1 MHAGRNEHER
11 NLEPFRCIKQ
21 GTWLVS
27 NITGTIHERVLGN
40 QGTERDA
47 SFIKSKPRWLFK
59 ILLTGDRVELSTIV
73 FMSWIVSDLKQA

>member
-27 NITGTIHERVLGN
+27 NITGAIHERVLGN
-40 QGTERDA
+40 QGTKRDV
-47 SFIKSKPRWLFK
+47 SFIKSLLK
-59 ILLTGDRVELSTIV
+59 ILLTRDRVELSTIV